1 MCYVSFSRFRT
12 LPILFVH
19 YVVLFCEEFE
29 WPEKTAESGDA
40 TTFFP
45 TKLLLR
51 NERRISILMTRHY
64 PDVISAADWLQQIFS
79 QTDLGSD
86 ASLGWSF

>member
-1 MCYVSFSRFRT
+1 MCYVSFSGFRI

-19 YVVLFCEEFE
+19 YVALFCEEFE
-29 WPEKTAESGDA
+29 WPEKTAEFRDA

-64 PDVISAADWLQQIFS
+64 PDASSTADWLKQIFS
-79 QTDLGSD
+79 QADLGSD